1 MKALIARAQW
11 APREGYKPTPKEEAG
26 RIASVGSR
34 AWKNPSFA
42 VEDAPVPAI
51 ADDEVLIRVKRCGVC
66 GSDTHLYETDTDGYI
81 IFSGPTRLPCVIGH
95 EYSGVVEK
103 TGAGVTQ
110 FTPGDLVAVESVLW
124 CGRCLSCRSGSVNQC
139 LHVELAGLT
148 VDGAMSNYAKAKEWH
163 CWSLNGLREK
173 FGEDTALDLGALIE
187 PAGCAYNGMFIAGGG
202 FLPGATVAVFG
213 LGPIGLA
220 AVALARSAGAA
231 QVLGFDMIDERLAIA
246 EKMGAD
252 AVFSFN
258 SLDPSETVLKRTGGR
273 GADICVEAAGA
284 GGATVPFMERALAV
298 NGKIIYLGR
307 AARTVAVDLNRMV
320 TGASSIVGARG
331 HAGHGIFD
339 RITSLLAAGRI
350 NLGEMITTRTD
361 FSDCIEALRLSTTRK
376 DGKILVV
383 MDNPV
388 HTS

>member
-1 MKALIARAQW
+1 MKALIARAEW
-11 APREGYKPTPKEEAG
+11 APREGHTLTQGEEAG
-26 RIASVGSR
+26 RIANVGSR
-34 AWKNPSFA
+34 AWKNPSFTL
-42 VEDAPVPAI
+42 EDAPVPAL
-51 ADDEVLIRVKRCGVC
+51 AADEVLIRVRRCGVC
-66 GSDTHLYETDTDGYI
+66 GSDTHLYETDADGYI

-103 TGAGVTQ
+103 AGAGVTQ
-110 FTPGDLVAVESVLW
+110 FAAGDLVAVESVLW
-124 CGRCLSCRSGSVNQC
+124 CGRCLACRSGSVNQC

-148 VDGAMSNYAKAKEWH
+148 VDGAMSDYAKAKEWH
-163 CWSLNGLREK
+163 CWSLNRLRDK
-173 FGEDTALDLGALIE
+173 FGDDTALDLGALIE

-231 QVLGFDMIDERLAIA
+231 QVLGFDIIAERLAIA

-252 AVFSFN
+252 AVYSFN
-258 SLDPSETVLKRTGGR
+258 SCDPAEIVLKRTGGR

-284 GGATVPFMERALAV
+284 GVATVPFMERALGV

-320 TGASSIVGARG
+320 TGASSIIGARG

-339 RITSLLAAGRI
+339 RITSLLVAGRI
-350 NLGEMITTRTD
+350 NLGEMITSRVS
-361 FSDCIEALRLSTTRK
+361 FADCIEALRMSTTRK

-383 MDNPV
+383 MDGHSPRP
-388 HTS
+388 